1 MAAAAA
7 AVAAAVDTAAAATM
21 AVVVES
27 AGKPANVVFQNYTTK
42 QPKGAV
48 QRPHPWCL
56 MHIRA
61 CLDSEF

>member
-1 MAAAAA
+1 MA
-7 AVAAAVDTAAAATM
+7 AVAAVAVDTAAAATT

-42 QPKGAV
+42 PPKGAV